1 MPHLGHI
8 MGTPVSGCEVDL
20 TATRVA
26 NAMVNLVARSP
37 CTPDRDILVQDA
49 EFTILVD
56 NIDYGHVCIAVP
68 AVRRYHRAIV
78 HWCGNND
85 LQLHVFEVG
94 IGDPGHIWSAS
105 VPDMTGQRD
114 FVQRFGLK
122 QVEHP
127 HLTEIY
133 TYPVGFVPSPVL
145 QLGVTVTPDNCG
157 RAVHAWAFQISA
169 ESEPAGN
176 QLSVLMP
183 GCDEIGNTVIRD
195 GNFGPVL
202 HARR

>member
-1 MPHLGHI
+1 M
-8 MGTPVSGCEVDL
+8 TC
-20 TATRVA
+20 
-26 NAMVNLVARSP
+26 N
-37 CTPDRDILVQDA
+37 
-49 EFTILVD
+49 
-56 NIDYGHVCIAVP
+56 YVCSRP
-68 AVRRYHRAIV
+68 A
-78 HWCGNND
+78 G
-85 LQLHVFEVG
+85 L
-94 IGDPGHIWSAS
+94 GDPGHIWSAS

-133 TYPVGFVPSPVL
+133 TYHVGFAPSPVL

-157 RAVHAWAFQISA
+157 RAVHASAFQIPA
-169 ESEPAGN
+169 ESDPVGN

-202 HARR
+202 HTRR